1 MPRILCGAS
10 ATLVVTATLTLATSV
25 ASADVTVE
33 NRVAVTGVGLMSA
46 GNMSGTTKT
55 TISGE
60 RSRTDSDIQLESRI
74 VRMLA
79 HGSIGPTAEIVRLD
93 ADKIDRLDLNKKQ
106 YTEQTFEE
114 MRARLQQVLDK
125 AQEKDKDSKDPG
137 SQEGQKPMDDSKCEW
152 LDPKVDVRRSGEK
165 ATYAGYAAERL
176 TITASQPCKDKET
189 GAICEVALSL
199 DEWLAPSLSA
209 NTEAEKFR
217 RAYAQKLGLDLTS
230 GHGGYAGGADI
241 NQRAQAMFGRYQ
253 GIWSQISAK
262 TKDLKGYPV
271 KTTFAFAF
279 GGEQCKNAQQ
289 PPPPQSSDSSTS
301 GTPSTPGGLAGQM
314 AGKLGS
320 MFHRKKDD
328 SQAAPAA
335 TDPAAPAPAPAL
347 PDGLI
352 PLITMNSEL
361 VSISTAGVSAD
372 LFEVPADF
380 KKTEPRSR

>member
-1 MPRILCGAS
+1 MPGILRGAAAPIAAA
-10 ATLVVTATLTLATSV
+10 ATLILATSV

-55 TISGE
+55 AISGE
-60 RSRTDSDIQLESRI
+60 RLRTDSDIQLQSRL

-79 HGSIGPTAEIVRLD
+79 HGAVGPTAEIVRLD

-114 MRARLQQVLDK
+114 LRARLQQALDK

-137 SQEGQKPMDDSKCEW
+137 SPEAQKPMDDSKCEW

-176 TITASQPCKDKET
+176 TIIASQPCKDKET

-199 DEWLAPSLSA
+199 DEWLAPALSA
-209 NTEAEKFR
+209 NTEAEKFH

-230 GHGGYAGGADI
+230 GRGGYGGGGDI

-253 GIWSQISAK
+253 GIWSQVIAK
-262 TKDLKGYPV
+262 TRDLKGYPV
-271 KTTFAFAF
+271 RTTFAFAF

-289 PPPPQSSDSSTS
+289 PPPQQNSDNSAASTP
-301 GTPSTPGGLAGQM
+301 TTPGGLAGQV

-328 SQAAPAA
+328 APAT
-335 TDPAAPAPAPAL
+335 TDPAAPAAAPAL
-347 PDGLI
+347 PDGLV

-361 VSISTAGVSAD
+361 VSISTAGVSPD

-380 KKTEPRSR
+380 KKTESRSR

>member
-1 MPRILCGAS
+1 MPRMPCGA
-10 ATLVVTATLTLATSV
+10 ATTLVVAATLILTTSV
-25 ASADVTVE
+25 AYADVTVE

-60 RSRTDSDIQLESRI
+60 RSRTDSDIQLQSRI

-79 HGSIGPTAEIVRLD
+79 HGSVGPTAEIVRLD

-114 MRARLQQVLDK
+114 LRAHLQQALDK
-125 AQEKDKDSKDPG
+125 AQDNKDPG
-137 SQEGQKPMDDSKCEW
+137 AQEGQKPLDDSKCEW

-199 DEWLAPSLSA
+199 DEWLAPSLGA

-217 RAYAQKLGLDLTS
+217 RAYAQKMGLDLTS
-230 GHGGYAGGADI
+230 GHGGYGGGGDI

-289 PPPPQSSDSSTS
+289 PPQQSSDNSTS
-301 GTPSTPGGLAGQM
+301 DTPGSLAGQV

-328 SQAAPAA
+328 SQTAAAT
-335 TDPAAPAPAPAL
+335 TDPAAPAAAPAL

-352 PLITMNSEL
+352 PLITMSSEL

>member
-1 MPRILCGAS
+1 MPRILCGAA
-10 ATLVVTATLTLATSV
+10 ATLVVTATLTLAPSV

-60 RSRTDSDIQLESRI
+60 RSRTDSDIQLQSRI

-79 HGSIGPTAEIVRLD
+79 HGAVGPTAEIVRLD
-93 ADKIDRLDLNKKQ
+93 ADKIDRLDLNRKQ

-114 MRARLQQVLDK
+114 MRARLQQALDK

-137 SQEGQKPMDDSKCEW
+137 SQEGQKPLDDSKCEW

-209 NTEAEKFR
+209 NTETEKFH

-230 GHGGYAGGADI
+230 GHGGYGGGADI

-253 GIWSQISAK
+253 GIWSQM
-262 TKDLKGYPV
+262 PW
-271 KTTFAFAF
+271 
-279 GGEQCKNAQQ
+279 
-289 PPPPQSSDSSTS
+289 
-301 GTPSTPGGLAGQM
+301 
-314 AGKLGS
+314 
-320 MFHRKKDD
+320 
-328 SQAAPAA
+328 
-335 TDPAAPAPAPAL
+335 
-347 PDGLI
+347 
-352 PLITMNSEL
+352 
-361 VSISTAGVSAD
+361 
-372 LFEVPADF
+372 
-380 KKTEPRSR
+380 

>member
-1 MPRILCGAS
+1 MPRMPCGA
-10 ATLVVTATLTLATSV
+10 ATTLVVAATSILTTSV
-25 ASADVTVE
+25 AYADVTVE

-60 RSRTDSDIQLESRI
+60 RSRTDSDIQLQSRI

-79 HGSIGPTAEIVRLD
+79 HGSVGPTAEIVRLD

-114 MRARLQQVLDK
+114 LRAHLQQALDK
-125 AQEKDKDSKDPG
+125 AQDNKDPG
-137 SQEGQKPMDDSKCEW
+137 AQEGQKPMDDSKCEW

-199 DEWLAPSLSA
+199 DEWLAPSLGA

-217 RAYAQKLGLDLTS
+217 RAYAQKMGLDLTS
-230 GHGGYAGGADI
+230 GHGGYGGSGDI

-289 PPPPQSSDSSTS
+289 PAQQSSDNSTSSTP
-301 GTPSTPGGLAGQM
+301 TTPGGLAGQV

-328 SQAAPAA
+328 SQAAPAT
-335 TDPAAPAPAPAL
+335 TDPAAPAAAPAL

-352 PLITMNSEL
+352 PLLTMNSEL

-380 KKTEPRSR
+380 KKTEAHSR

>member
-1 MPRILCGAS
+1 MLRILCGAA
-10 ATLVVTATLTLATSV
+10 ATLVVTATLILTTSV

-33 NRVAVTGVGLMSA
+33 NRVAVTGVGIMSA

-60 RSRTDSDIQLESRI
+60 RSRTDSDIQLQSRI

-79 HGSIGPTAEIVRLD
+79 HGAVGPTAEIVRLD

-114 MRARLQQVLDK
+114 MRARLQQALDK
-125 AQEKDKDSKDPG
+125 AQEKDSKDPA

-209 NTEAEKFR
+209 NTEAEKFH
-217 RAYAQKLGLDLTS
+217 RAYAQKLGLDLTT
-230 GHGGYAGGADI
+230 GRGGYGGGADI

-289 PPPPQSSDSSTS
+289 PPQQNSDNSTSSTP
-301 GTPSTPGGLAGQM
+301 GTPGGLAGQM

-328 SQAAPAA
+328 SQPAPAT
-335 TDPAAPAPAPAL
+335 TDPAAPAAAPAL

-352 PLITMNSEL
+352 PLLTMNSEL

>member
-1 MPRILCGAS
+1 MRRILCGAAAPIVAA
-10 ATLVVTATLTLATSV
+10 ATLILTTSV

-33 NRVAVTGVGLMSA
+33 NRVAVTGVGIMSA

-60 RSRTDSDIQLESRI
+60 RSRTDSDIQLQSRI

-79 HGSIGPTAEIVRLD
+79 HGAVGPTAEIVRLD

-114 MRARLQQVLDK
+114 LRARLQQALDK
-125 AQEKDKDSKDPG
+125 AQEKDKDSKEPG

-209 NTEAEKFR
+209 NTETEKFR

-230 GHGGYAGGADI
+230 GHGGFGGGGDI

-253 GIWSQISAK
+253 GIWSEIGAK

-289 PPPPQSSDSSTS
+289 PPQQNSDNSTS
-301 GTPSTPGGLAGQM
+301 STPGGLAGQV

-328 SQAAPAA
+328 TQAAPAS
-335 TDPAAPAPAPAL
+335 TDPAAPAAAPAL

-380 KKTEPRSR
+380 KKAEPRSR